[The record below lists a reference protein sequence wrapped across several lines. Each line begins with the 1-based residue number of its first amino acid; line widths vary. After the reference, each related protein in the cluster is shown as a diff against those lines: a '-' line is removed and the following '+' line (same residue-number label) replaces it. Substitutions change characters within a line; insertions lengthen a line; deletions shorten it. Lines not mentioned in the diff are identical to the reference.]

1 MATGHLYNAV
11 DGNMITQVN
20 YRLIV
25 DNDERWW
32 GELVL
37 SDYKRLKDGD
47 SYLILLEDGRK
58 GRCFLRKKI
67 NRAVQGLSPLY
78 CYIFTGNGELKEHS
92 G

>member
-1 MATGHLYNAV
+1 MATGHLSNAV
-11 DGNMITQVN
+11 VGNMITQVN

-58 GRCFLRKKI
+58 GRCF
-67 NRAVQGLSPLY
+67 
-78 CYIFTGNGELKEHS
+78 
-92 G
+92 